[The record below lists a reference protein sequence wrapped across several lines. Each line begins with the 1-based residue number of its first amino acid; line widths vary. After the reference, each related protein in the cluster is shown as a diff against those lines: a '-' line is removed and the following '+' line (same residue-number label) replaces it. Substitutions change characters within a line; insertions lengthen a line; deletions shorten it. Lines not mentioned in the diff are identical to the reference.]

1 MTMFAGLDAGSKRT
15 AGCVIGAA
23 GKIVWRGMFDPHPEI
38 IDAALKRFAGERSK
52 VGPL

>member
-15 AGCVIGAA
+15 VGCVIDAA
-23 GKIVWRGMFDPHPEI
+23 GRRLGGMVDPHPEM